1 MGATMPVTAKERR
14 GKVKSQTRRN
24 RRAGRHDQTRP
35 PSRSSQLAAIHPNHQ
50 VRQIQPAYQAR
61 IRELRADGATDGVR
75 LNAASEK
82 DFWHFVNSPP
92 AAGKGSLVLLDNGN
106 LRALW
111 KGEATGQLGVQF
123 LGGGMAEYVIF
134 RRRPEAEKVSQAAG
148 LDTLDGVK
156 RLIDAFDLSQLA
168 GQR

>member
-1 MGATMPVTAKERR
+1 MAGSIKGPVYAGPWFILVNPTLAPLARAYYTADKCPLSRQYGEARLVSITYQSQQDETVGVIRR
-14 GKVKSQTRRN
+14 
-24 RRAGRHDQTRP
+24 
-35 PSRSSQLAAIHPNHQ
+35 
-50 VRQIQPAYQAR
+50 AYQAR
-61 IRELRADGATDGVR
+61 IRELRADGETDGVM

-111 KGEATGQLGVQF
+111 KGEGLGQLGVQF
-123 LGGGMAEYVIF
+123 LGDGMAEYVIF

-148 LDTLDGVK
+148 VDTLDG
-156 RLIDAFDLSQLA
+156 LND
-168 GQR
+168 